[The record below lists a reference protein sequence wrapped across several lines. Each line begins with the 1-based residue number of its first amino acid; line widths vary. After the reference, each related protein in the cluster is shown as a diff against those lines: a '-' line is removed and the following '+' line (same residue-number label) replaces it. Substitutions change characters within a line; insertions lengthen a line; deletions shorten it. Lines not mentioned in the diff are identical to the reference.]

1 MTSICLYFQI
11 HQPIRLKNYTFFQI
25 GYDHQYDDVQLN
37 YQILNKVADRCYL
50 PVNALLLE
58 LIKKQKGKFK
68 VAFSISGVAL
78 EQFIQYR
85 PEVITSIRRL
95 VDTGCV
101 EILSETYYHS
111 LSSVYSPEEF
121 EKQVKKHRDTVK
133 YLFDIEPTT
142 FRNTE
147 LVYSDSV
154 AKQVADMGY
163 YDTILAEGAPQ
174 LIENDAASF
183 VFKAGETDLNLLLRH
198 YKLSDDIAFRF
209 PDQSWEHYP
218 LTPEKFAKWVHALDG
233 KADTI
238 NLFMDYETFGEHKSA
253 DTGILEF
260 LRNMPEAVLA
270 NENFS
275 FLTPSETVKAY
286 KVKKQLDVP
295 SEITWADAERDLSG
309 WNHNHMQK
317 DAIQKLY
324 GLEAMVK
331 ESKSREFADIFGRL
345 QTSDHLYYMS
355 TKYWNDGVRQT
366 FSPYKSPYDAY
377 IIYMNV
383 LSDFEQLVKSSL

>member
-1 MTSICLYFQI
+1 MTSVCLYFQI
-11 HQPIRLKNYTFFQI
+11 HQPIRLKNYSFFQI

-37 YQILNKVADRCYL
+37 YTILNKVADRCYL
-50 PVNALLLE
+50 PVNALLLD
-58 LIKKQKGKFK
+58 LIKKHEGKFK

-78 EQFIQYR
+78 EQFVQYR

-111 LSSVYSPEEF
+111 LASEFSPNEF
-121 EKQVKKHRDTVK
+121 IKQVKKHRDSIK
-133 YLFDIEPTT
+133 YLFDVEPTT

-147 LVYSDSV
+147 LTYSDNV
-154 AKQVADMGY
+154 AKQVAALGY

-174 LIENDAASF
+174 LIENDAATN
-183 VFKAGETDLNLLLRH
+183 VFKAGDSGLNLLLRH

-218 LTPEKFAKWVHALDG
+218 LTPEKFAGWVHNLEG

-238 NLFMDYETFGEHKSA
+238 NLFMDYETFGEHKPA
-253 DTGILEF
+253 ETGILEF
-260 LRNMPEAVLA
+260 LKQMPGKVLE
-270 NENFS
+270 NENFT

-286 KVKKQLDVP
+286 EPKETLHVP
-295 SEITWADAERDLSG
+295 LPITWADAERDLSG
-309 WNHNHMQK
+309 WNNNHMQK
-317 DAIQKLY
+317 DALSRLY
-324 GLEAMVK
+324 GLEPAVK
-331 ESKSREFADIFGRL
+331 ASKSREFSDLFGRL

-355 TKYWNDGVRQT
+355 TKYWNDGVRQV

-377 IIYMNV
+377 INYMNV
-383 LSDFEQLVKSSL
+383 LSDFEKLLKA